1 MKMTRSALIAVC
13 VLLTEFASQKRAE
26 GMSITQAAM
35 RWREMAVTGAFICSS
50 DGFMSMIKYNKDAKY
65 CASVA

>member
-1 MKMTRSALIAVC
+1 MTRSALIAVC

-50 DGFMSMIKYNKDAKY
+50 DGF
-65 CASVA
+65 ASVA